1 MADKVTKK
9 YELILPLLFTYDFGA
24 PVWRIRIDSSASRL
38 ALEVRD
44 ADLLL
49 AFFYTFDCQ
58 SYTLLPLT
66 VPQALT
72 WWQGLE
78 DAAAGLIYL
87 HGYADRKLGQHK
99 GITALNAATNKVQWE
114 AKELAFY
121 GLSDEGIMAHPAAT
135 SEEDFMLLDSATGQI
150 IRKQITQQAAAA
162 ATDTFSHSRYQECIY
177 PILYREGEAYF
188 TQVQAFVE
196 AQLGQTLVSAI
207 EYAEAATALVVSF
220 YTAATDG
227 KLDNYLAVFNFE
239 GDLQLNVTLGTGLSG
254 IGSDTFFIFKHKLY
268 FIQNKD
274 SLHVYA
280 LLL

>member
-1 MADKVTKK
+1 M
-9 YELILPLLFTYDFGA
+9 
-24 PVWRIRIDSSASRL
+24 WRIRIDAAAGRL

-44 ADLLL
+44 ADVLL

-58 SYTLLPLT
+58 GHTLQQLSL
-66 VPQALT
+66 PQALT

-78 DAAAGLIYL
+78 DAHAGLVYL
-87 HGYADRKLGQHK
+87 HGYADRQLGQHK
-99 GITALNAATNKVQWE
+99 GITALNAATDKIQWE
-114 AKELAFY
+114 AADLAFY
-121 GLSDEGIMAHPAAT
+121 GLSDEGIMAHPAAAPG
-135 SEEDFMLLDSATGQI
+135 EDFVLLNSATGQI

-162 ATDTFSHSRYQECIY
+162 AAEKFSHSRYQACIY

-196 AQLGQTLVSAI
+196 AQLGQTPVSAI
-207 EYAEAATALVVSF
+207 EYAEAGEMLVVSF
-220 YTAATDG
+220 YTPATDG

-239 GDLQLNVTLGTGLSG
+239 GDLLLNTTLGSGLSG